1 MIIRFSALV
10 AFLLVFAGPLGAGA
24 QGAETQS
31 HMVIADPAALS
42 GTRAESVYQS
52 IRWTMR
58 GHYLDSGDPVTGA
71 YQTWPRYN
79 KVPYR
84 SSLHGEIFVN
94 NYANPLARHYG
105 KFEKL
110 GRLPEGAIV
119 IKDSFTVT
127 ERGEVMTGP
136 LFLMEKKEPGFNVT
150 SNDWLFM
157 TIAADGT
164 VEGMTKGKGAKKVQF
179 CATCHNK
186 APGGHD
192 NLYFLPE
199 EIRQRN

>member
-1 MIIRFSALV
+1 
-10 AFLLVFAGPLGAGA
+10 
-24 QGAETQS
+24 
-31 HMVIADPAALS
+31 
-42 GTRAESVYQS
+42 
-52 IRWTMR
+52 
-58 GHYLDSGDPVTGA
+58 
-71 YQTWPRYN
+71 
-79 KVPYR
+79 
-84 SSLHGEIFVN
+84 
-94 NYANPLARHYG
+94 
-105 KFEKL
+105 
-110 GRLPEGAIV
+110 
-119 IKDSFTVT
+119 
-127 ERGEVMTGP
+127 MTGP